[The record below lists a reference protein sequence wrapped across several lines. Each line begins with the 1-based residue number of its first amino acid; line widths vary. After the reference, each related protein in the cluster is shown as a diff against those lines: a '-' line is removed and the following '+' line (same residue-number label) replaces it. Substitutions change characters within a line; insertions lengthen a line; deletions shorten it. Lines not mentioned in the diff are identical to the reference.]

1 MSAAL
6 TVDLAVRMESNRF
19 ADTESSPYNVL
30 LHLLSSKTAQV
41 GVVGLG
47 YVGLPL
53 ASLLHSSGYPVVGY
67 DVDEE
72 KINKLRRGISYISYM
87 DIDVVKTLSESDHF
101 FPTTDFNQLERCQ
114 VLLICLPTPVGNH
127 DEPDMSYVF
136 STATQISKILRPST
150 LVVLE
155 STTYPGATDTDLIK
169 LLEKSG
175 LLVGQDYFVA
185 FSPERE
191 DPANEKYKTCDIPK
205 LVGGV
210 DEKSSVLVELLY
222 RNGGFQKPVRVSSAR
237 VAECAK
243 LLENTYRAV
252 NIALVNELKV
262 VFESMDV
269 DIWEVLDAAGTKPFG
284 FQRFNP
290 GPGIGGHCIP
300 VDPFYLTWKAKETG
314 TPCSFIELAEKTNTR
329 MPFRVVAR
337 TQDALNEDMKC
348 VKGSSILILGVAYKP
363 NVDDIREA
371 PSLVIWKKLLELG
384 ATVEYHDPYVP
395 VICHTRKHPQLALEE
410 GVSGEDVSSRI
421 QKYDAIILVTNH
433 DCFGNYSFLN
443 GFKGIVIDTR
453 NQVPKHSGLRVVM
466 A

>member
-1 MSAAL
+1 
-6 TVDLAVRMESNRF
+6 MESNRT
-19 ADTESSPYNVL
+19 AEVDATPYDEL
-30 LHLLSSKTAQV
+30 LGLLSSKNAQI
-41 GVVGLG
+41 GVIGLG

-53 ASLLHSSGYPVVGY
+53 ASLLHSSGYSVVGY
-67 DVDEE
+67 DIDAE
-72 KINKLRRGISYISYM
+72 KINKLKRGVSYISYM
-87 DIDVVKTLSESDHF
+87 DTGIVKTLSESDHF
-101 FPTTDFNQLERCQ
+101 FPTTDFNQLERCH
-114 VLLICLPTPVGNH
+114 VLIICLPTPVGSH

-136 STATQISKILRPST
+136 STASQISKILRPCT

-169 LLEKSG
+169 ILEKSA
-175 LLVGQDYFVA
+175 LVVGEDYFVA

-210 DEKSSVLVELLY
+210 DEKSSILVEQLY
-222 RNGGFQKPVRVSSAR
+222 KNGGFQKPVRVSSAR

-252 NIALVNELKV
+252 NIALVNELKI

-329 MPFRVVAR
+329 MPFRVVDR

-348 VKGSSILILGVAYKP
+348 VKGSCVLLLGIAYKP

-371 PSLVIWKKLLELG
+371 PSLVVWTKLLELG
-384 ATVEYHDPYVP
+384 ANVEYHDPYVP
-395 VICHTRKHPQLALEE
+395 VICHTRKHPQLAMEE
-410 GVSGEDVSSRI
+410 SVTKGELSSRI
-421 QKYDAIILVTNH
+421 HKYDVIILVTNH
-433 DCFGNYSFLN
+433 SCFGKYSFLN

-453 NQVPKHSGLRVVM
+453 NQIPRHNGLRVVM